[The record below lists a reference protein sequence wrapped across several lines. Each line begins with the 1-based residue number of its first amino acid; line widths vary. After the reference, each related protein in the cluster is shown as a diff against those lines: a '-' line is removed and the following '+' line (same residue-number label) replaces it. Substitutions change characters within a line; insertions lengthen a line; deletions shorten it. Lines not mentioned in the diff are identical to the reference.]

1 MVSLKAFY
9 SAQEAAEKLSTNS
22 ITLNIDDV
30 YRLAEGGQLPVCFY
44 RRGYIGFFN
53 SQSANNALSWA
64 IKMVHWCGHLRSNG
78 VQRGIPRGRT
88 GIKNDLLYP
97 VNLSMAMP
105 ADNFEA
111 VAVPEGK
118 LLYPTYED
126 GMRQHIVVKPCD
138 WLFLVDDLE
147 ILIADMAPDAPIAAQ
162 FDVAGPVPLTTA
174 DIAFCFAGLHGKT
187 EEEWKILMGKGRG
200 WIEKCLVQPG
210 TRGRG
215 GARKLWNPVFIG
227 AALVRDGHAKPNN
240 VRAKF
245 QTVSLLEP
253 WLESWKT
260 YEADNFATQ

>member
-22 ITLNIDDV
+22 IRLNIDDV
-30 YRLAEGGQLPVCFY
+30 YRLAEGGQLPVCFNH
-44 RRGYIGFFN
+44 RGYIGFFD
-53 SQSANNALSWA
+53 SQAANNALSWA
-64 IKMVHWCGHLRSNG
+64 IKMIYWCGHLRCNG

-88 GIKNDLLYP
+88 GIKNDRLYP

-105 ADNFEA
+105 ADGFEA
-111 VAVPEGK
+111 IAVQKGK
-118 LLYPTYED
+118 ELHPTYED
-126 GMRQHIVVKPCD
+126 GMRQHILVKPCD

-147 ILIADMAPDAPIAAQ
+147 ILIAGTVPDTPINAQ
-162 FDVAGPVPLTTA
+162 LAEAGPAPLTTA
-174 DIAFCFAGLHGKT
+174 EMAFCFAGLRRNT
-187 EEEWKILMGKGRG
+187 EEEWKILIGKGRG

-215 GARKLWNPVFIG
+215 GAPKLWNPVLIG

-245 QTVSLLEP
+245 QTVNLLKP

-260 YEADNFATQ
+260 YEADNFDTQ